1 MKHILSKQSQ
11 RFLTTLEHLYYNNY
25 SSYENLAHLSQVSI
39 KTIQDDINKIN
50 DFIEPLEIQEYSQY
64 EVHLKKQDN
73 ISCDY
78 IYSCILSN
86 SLEFSTLELIF
97 FEQEDR
103 LEDYADALFI
113 SLSTLKRIIS
123 KINARI
129 KKNGI
134 QISTNPIQLIGN
146 ESVICLTMANFF
158 KEKYLTENYP
168 FSKVQYKV
176 FDQLV
181 HYALSNYKEFLN
193 YPDMNKLKLY
203 SFISIIRLQNGHY
216 FNTENYHRALEKEF
230 DFPFLNNYLFK
241 QTFKSVF
248 HIELSKENII
258 DFAYPFLNDNF
269 AFNYQEILR
278 IANKNQQKK
287 EEFDN
292 LVILIDDISNSLD
305 LPIETTKK
313 EKLLLDL
320 YNVRL
325 MMIGKTYLLYNSK
338 RNFLINLASDYPII
352 YQFVDEKIIKNKRFK
367 NYSESEKEEIIY
379 ILLTHWSEL
388 FFAIQDKQP
397 LYKAG
402 LCMTSDIE
410 HTKLIADMLNRKFY
424 RRFDFQPIAFTSFKE
439 AYKQFDNY
447 DVIITNVSNL
457 KEKKKP
463 VVSIDLYPSFN
474 DYAKIY
480 TLYYNLDK

>member
-1 MKHILSKQSQ
+1 MEHILSKQSQ

-25 SSYENLAHLSQVSI
+25 SSYENLANLSHVSI
-39 KTIQDDINKIN
+39 KTIQEDINKIN
-50 DFIEPLEIQEYSQY
+50 DFIEPLSIQEYSQS

-73 ISCDY
+73 ISCDF

-86 SLEFSTLELIF
+86 SLEFSVLELVF

-123 KINARI
+123 KINARL
-129 KKNGI
+129 KKKGI
-134 QISTNPIQLIGN
+134 QISTNPIQLVGN
-146 ESVICLTMANFF
+146 EGVICLTMANFF
-158 KEKYLTENYP
+158 KEKYLTDNYP

-181 HYALSNYKEFLN
+181 HYALSDYKEFLN
-193 YPDMNKLKLY
+193 YPDMDKLKLY
-203 SFISIIRLQNGHY
+203 SFIAIIRLQNGHSNDITAY
-216 FNTENYHRALEKEF
+216 RRTLNKEF
-230 DFPFLNNYLFK
+230 DFPFLSNFIFK

-248 HIELSKENII
+248 HIELTKENII
-258 DFAYPFLNDNF
+258 SFAYPFLNDNF
-269 AFNYQEILR
+269 AFNYQEMLK
-278 IANKNQQKK
+278 IANKNQKK
-287 EEFDN
+287 REEFEN
-292 LVILIDDISNSLD
+292 LVFLLNDISESLMIP
-305 LPIETTKK
+305 LEKEKK

-320 YNVRL
+320 FNVRL
-325 MMIGKTYLLYNSK
+325 LMIGKTYLLYNAK
-338 RNFLINLASDYPII
+338 RNFIINLAGDYPII
-352 YQFVDEKIIKNKRFK
+352 YQFVEEKIIANERFK

-379 ILLTHWSEL
+379 ILLTHWQEL

-397 LYKAG
+397 LFKAG

-410 HTKLIADMLNRKFY
+410 HTQLLADMLNRKFY
-424 RRFDFQPIAFTSFKE
+424 RRFDFQPIAFTSFKD

-457 KEKKKP
+457 SNKKKP

-480 TLYYNLDK
+480 TMYYNLNQ